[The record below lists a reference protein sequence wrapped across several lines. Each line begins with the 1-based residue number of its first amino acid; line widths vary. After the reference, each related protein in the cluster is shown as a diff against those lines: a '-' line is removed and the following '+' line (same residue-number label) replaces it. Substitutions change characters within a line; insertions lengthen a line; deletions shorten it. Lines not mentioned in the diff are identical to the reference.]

1 MAVDLNM
8 SVLIVDDQIALLEAQ
23 RILLKQ
29 LGFEDVDTATDG
41 TEGLQKARGRQ
52 YGLII
57 SDWTMEPMSGL
68 EFLKEIRKDSD
79 LQGTPFI
86 LVTAED
92 TSANI
97 ETARA
102 AGVDGYIVKP
112 VNAAILKKQIANVI
126 GKF

>member
-29 LGFEDVDTATDG
+29 LGFKDVDTATDG

-52 YGLII
+52 YDLII

-102 AGVDGYIVKP
+102 AGVDGYAGP
-112 VNAAILKKQIANVI
+112 LAALSNRSMPQC
-126 GKF
+126 